1 MMSTT
6 NLVRY
11 LLIVASAAVT
21 VLLLNYFAGTI
32 ALFTAAGIVAALLNI
47 PLAWLERRMPR
58 PLAITLVA
66 LGALVL
72 VLAFVA
78 LVGLQVLNQG
88 QSLVLELRN
97 TLKQQDLSPL
107 HGYLK
112 SYGFDKIAQLL
123 QSGLVTGLGVLQ
135 TLFTSAFSGIFGAV
149 ISLYMLIDGEKLW
162 RGFLG
167 WLPVAHRERFERTFK
182 QSFLGFIHGQLLL
195 MLFLTLSTA
204 VVFPLVGVK
213 YALVLAVIVGVLDA
227 IPGIGATLGIVLVTA
242 LVFASQGGDIALRAL
257 IASLLLG
264 QLQDNYV
271 HPRVMGKAMELN
283 PVVLFLA
290 LFIGQRTAGL
300 LGVFLSIPIAGM
312 VAIWI
317 QAMRQEETQR
327 CLNAAENSLPGAAT
341 EHSVP

>member
-1 MMSTT
+1 MSTT

-11 LLIVASAAVT
+11 LLIVASVGVT
-21 VLLLNYFAGTI
+21 VVLFNYFSSTI
-32 ALFTAAGIVAALLNI
+32 ALFTAAGIVAALLNV
-47 PLAWLERRMPR
+47 PLAWLEQRLPR

-66 LGALVL
+66 LGAVGLT
-72 VLAFVA
+72 LAFVA

-97 TLKQQDLSPL
+97 TLRQQDLSPL

-112 SYGFDKIAQLL
+112 SYGFDRVAQLL
-123 QSGLVTGLGVLQ
+123 QTGLVTGLGVVQ
-135 TLFTSAFSGIFGAV
+135 TLFTSAFTGIFGAV

-162 RGFLG
+162 NGFLG
-167 WLPVAHRERFERTFK
+167 LLPEQHRDKFARIFR
-182 QSFLGFIHGQLLL
+182 QSFLGFINGQLLL

-204 VVFPLVGVK
+204 IVFPLVGVK
-213 YALVLAVIVGVLDA
+213 YALLLAVIVGVLDA
-227 IPGIGATLGIVLVTA
+227 IPGIGATLGILLVTA
-242 LVFASQGGDIALRAL
+242 LVYASQGGDIALRAL
-257 IASLLLG
+257 IASVLLG
-264 QLQDNYV
+264 QFQDNVV

-317 QAMRQEETQR
+317 QSMGAEEGQESGGDGGTP
-327 CLNAAENSLPGAAT
+327 A
-341 EHSVP
+341 

>member
-1 MMSTT
+1 MSTT

-11 LLIVASAAVT
+11 LLIVASVGVT
-21 VLLLNYFAGTI
+21 VVLFNYFSSTI
-32 ALFTAAGIVAALLNI
+32 ALFTAAGIVAALLNV
-47 PLAWLERRMPR
+47 PLAWLEQRLPR

-66 LGALVL
+66 LGAVGLT
-72 VLAFVA
+72 LAFVA

-97 TLKQQDLSPL
+97 TLRQQDLSPL

-112 SYGFDKIAQLL
+112 SYGFDRVAQLL
-123 QSGLVTGLGVLQ
+123 QTGLVTGLGVVQ
-135 TLFTSAFSGIFGAV
+135 TLFTSAFTGIFGAV

-162 RGFLG
+162 NGFLG
-167 WLPVAHRERFERTFK
+167 LLPEQHRDKFARIFR
-182 QSFLGFIHGQLLL
+182 QSFLGFINGQLLL
-195 MLFLTLSTA
+195 MLFLTLGTA
-204 VVFPLVGVK
+204 IVFPLVGVK
-213 YALVLAVIVGVLDA
+213 YALLLAVIVGVLDA
-227 IPGIGATLGIVLVTA
+227 IPGIGATLGILLVTA
-242 LVFASQGGDIALRAL
+242 LVYASQGGDIALRAL
-257 IASLLLG
+257 IASVLLG
-264 QLQDNYV
+264 QFQDNVV

-317 QAMRQEETQR
+317 QSMG
-327 CLNAAENSLPGAAT
+327 AEQGQGSGGDGGTPA
-341 EHSVP
+341 

>member
-1 MMSTT
+1 M
-6 NLVRY
+6 VRY

-21 VLLLNYFAGTI
+21 VVLFNYFAGTI
-32 ALFTAAGIVAALLNI
+32 GLFTAAGIVAALLNI
-47 PLAWLERRMPR
+47 PLAWLERRIPR
-58 PLAITLVA
+58 PLAITVVA

-72 VLAFVA
+72 ATAFIA

-88 QSLVLELRN
+88 QSLVFDLRN
-97 TLKQQDLSPL
+97 TLKTQDLSPL
-107 HGYLK
+107 HRYLEGYGL
-112 SYGFDKIAQLL
+112 DKITQLL
-123 QSGLVTGLGVLQ
+123 QAGLVTGLGVLQ
-135 TLFTSAFSGIFGAV
+135 TLFTSAFTGIFGAV
-149 ISLYMLIDGEKLW
+149 ISLYLLIDGEQLW

-167 WLPVAHRERFERTFK
+167 WLPDAHRDRFERTFK
-182 QSFLGFIHGQLLL
+182 QSFLGFINGQLLL

-213 YALVLAVIVGVLDA
+213 YALLLAVIVGVLDA

-242 LVFASQGGDIALRAL
+242 LVFASQGGDIAMRAL
-257 IASLLLG
+257 IASLVLG
-264 QLQDNYV
+264 QIQDNVV

-312 VAIWI
+312 VAIWL
-317 QAMRQEETQR
+317 QSLRLE
-327 CLNAAENSLPGAAT
+327 AAGALSQPA
-341 EHSVP
+341 PIPPAAAPPAQP